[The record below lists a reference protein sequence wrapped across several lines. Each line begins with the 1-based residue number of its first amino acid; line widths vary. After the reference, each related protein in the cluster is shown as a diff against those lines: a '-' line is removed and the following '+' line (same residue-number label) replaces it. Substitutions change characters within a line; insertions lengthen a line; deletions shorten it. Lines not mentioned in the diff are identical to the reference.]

1 MDCIHKV
8 EHKSFILPDL
18 FFLKQ
23 NNLTF
28 LVIFVQ
34 WVPQEALSSPITSAS
49 YSCNSQL
56 VYASFAD
63 GNIAVFDAETLRLRC
78 RIAPSAYMP
87 QSTPNRYRVFQ
98 TSYKAPIILTIVICW
113 IYCAFFFFCDSAPII
128 PLVITTHPQEPNQL
142 AVGLS
147 DGSVKVI
154 EPSELSRRWGVGV
167 TAGSDKAGTEN
178 GRPSSSSAANNSSSD
193 QVQR

>member
-1 MDCIHKV
+1 MY
-8 EHKSFILPDL
+8 LL
-18 FFLKQ
+18 
-23 NNLTF
+23 
-28 LVIFVQ
+28 Q

-63 GNIAVFDAETLRLRC
+63 GNIAVFDADSLRLRC

-87 QSTPNRYRVFQ
+87 QPTPNRWRSFANIVLW
-98 TSYKAPIILTIVICW
+98 PLTFSWTKC
-113 IYCAFFFFCDSAPII
+113 FFLCDSAPII
-128 PLVITTHPQEPNQL
+128 PQVITTHPQEPNQL

-154 EPSELSRRWGVGV
+154 EPSEASRRWGVGV
-167 TAGSDKAGTEN
+167 AVNADKAGTEN

-193 QVQR
+193 HQMQR